1 MNSISRRKFIA
12 TASIAV
18 TGLTLS
24 RHGFSA
30 ASPGTKF
37 KAIAFDGFPIFD
49 PRPVFKKALQLFP
62 EKGKQLVE
70 VWRTKQFSYQWL
82 RATGNKYKNFW
93 EVTKDA
99 LQYAAA
105 ECEIQISESDIATIM
120 NEYTSINTWPDVIPA
135 LQDLKE
141 QRLKLCFLTNMTE
154 AMIRQGIKNS
164 STEKYFDHVI
174 STDQIATYKPSA
186 AAYQLG
192 VDVLK
197 LRKEEILFVAF
208 ASWDMAGAKWFG
220 YPTYWVNRLNT
231 HADQLDA
238 EPDGVGN
245 SLTDLVEFVR
255 ENKTE

>member
-12 TASIAV
+12 TASMAV

-24 RHGFSA
+24 QHGLS
-30 ASPGTKF
+30 SPATKTEF

-49 PRPVFKKALQLFP
+49 PRPVFKKTLQLFP

-70 VWRTKQFSYQWL
+70 VWRAKQFSYQWL

-105 ECEIQISESDIATIM
+105 ECEIQLSKSDVDLIM
-120 NEYTSINTWPDVIPA
+120 NEYTLITTWPDVIPA

-141 QRLKLCFLTNMTE
+141 QQLKLCFLTNMTE
-154 AMIRQGIKNS
+154 AMIVQGIKNS
-164 STEKYFDHVI
+164 NTEKYFDHVI
-174 STDQIATYKPSA
+174 STDRIATYKPNVG
-186 AAYQLG
+186 AYQLG
-192 VDVLK
+192 IDVLK

-231 HADQLDA
+231 PADQLDA
-238 EPDGVGN
+238 EPDGVGKN
-245 SLTDLVEFVR
+245 LTDLVEFVR
-255 ENKTE
+255 KNKMR